1 VEIRIIARSLQ
12 GQGRQEAV
20 VSLDHPVI
28 LGRDPGCPLTLF
40 GEGLSRRH
48 FLLEVRGGEV
58 VIVDQSVN
66 GTKVNDKWVP
76 RGEPFPVKPGD
87 VIELPNYQ
95 VTFEGIG
102 SPSASSTVVPAEPD
116 QGPPQTVP
124 AKADPRSAADAKTVA
139 LPPRESQDLRRD
151 SPAPV
156 ESAEK
161 PTAHLLGSFTWPEY
175 LAMIL
180 TLAAVLLV
188 LLYLGT

>member
-1 VEIRIIARSLQ
+1 MEIRIIARSLQ
-12 GQGRQEAV
+12 GQERQEAV
-20 VSLDHPVI
+20 VSLDRPVI

-151 SPAPV
+151 SPAPI